1 MGGKKEMK
9 KIIFEIIIKSLVTA
23 LATLL
28 FMYGF
33 FSNDVIG
40 VVVTLIIA
48 FVSLCSLANAIKQYH
63 LMKKW

>member
-40 VVVTLIIA
+40 VVLALIIA
-48 FVSLCSLANAIKQYH
+48 FASLCSLANAIKQYH
-63 LMKKW
+63 LIKKW